1 MAKEAL
7 TTLSG
12 EASADLSA
20 SQFTFVRID
29 TSGEIA
35 VAGAGEEANGI
46 LQDKPTAQGMA
57 CSYGIGGVSKVR
69 AGAAI
74 GDGVKVASDATGRA
88 VTATTG
94 DFVLGWTRTVAGAAD
109 EVIEM
114 IFQPQDISA

>member
-20 SQFTFVRID
+20 SQYCFVRLD
-29 TSGEIA
+29 TSGQVA

-46 LQDKPTAQGMA
+46 LQDKPAAIGRA
-57 CSYGIGGVSKVR
+57 CSYAIGGVSKVR

-74 GDGVKVASDATGRA
+74 GDGVKVMSDSTGRA
-88 VTATTG
+88 IAGTATN
-94 DFVLGWTRTVAGAAD
+94 FILGWTRTAAAAAD